1 MSNGVSETGN
11 SFKRQKFWHVQIS
24 AMFEGDLLSCDMKV
38 EAENAGAAYHNTIHQ
53 AADELA
59 NSEETLENAT
69 SRFFEVKA
77 KLHNNVVFKR
87 IVLVTNPAMM
97 CAGGSGMRVSASE
110 DKGKKKQLARVEPAE
125 STKVK
130 NYG

>member
-1 MSNGVSETGN
+1 MSSGVSENGN

-24 AMFEGDLLSCDMKV
+24 TMFEGDLLSCDMKV
-38 EAENAGAAYHNTIHQ
+38 EAVSAGEAYHNAILQ

-59 NSEETLENAT
+59 NSEETLEKAT

-110 DKGKKKQLARVEPAE
+110 DKGKKEQLAWVESKE